1 MNYKYAFFIL
11 IALYHLKELV
21 ILLMEEKG
29 CDDLTVSRVSQGIVR
44 PLACFLILILQK
56 VFLVFYCLKEGAMI
70 VVWFNANDNTDNKRF
85 YTRNPLKFFYIDI
98 KYNKHRKN
106 VSTKEWFWHFNRY
119 DDLQDCMKKGLYE
132 LV

>member
-1 MNYKYAFFIL
+1 MNYKYAFFTL
-11 IALYHLKELV
+11 VVLYHLKELI

-29 CDDLTVSRVSQGIVR
+29 CDDLSVSRVSQGIVR
-44 PLACFLILILQK
+44 PIACLLILILQK
-56 VFLVFYCLKEGAMI
+56 VFLVFYCFKEGAMV
-70 VVWFNANDNTDNKRF
+70 VVWFNDKDKKRL
-85 YTRNPLKFFYIDI
+85 YTRNPLKFFYFDI
-98 KYNKHRKN
+98 KYNKHRKD